1 MKAAT
6 AFATM
11 AVLWLCPAQVAEA
24 QAQTQERARTLS
36 PSTATLRGTV
46 RDGYGSPISAAE
58 VLVDGGTRRVRSD
71 DDGNFVLRD
80 LPVGLVSLTARR
92 LGYEVAS
99 RQVRVATE
107 GGTADWILVPAATQM
122 RPVSVT
128 ARRQVSDQRLEGFR
142 ARLDKKP
149 SGYLLSRDQI
159 EQSAGRSFTDLLRRV
174 PGVRVQP
181 EGRGGTAV
189 LLRSNGCSPI
199 VFVDGYASSIGSFDF
214 ASIDLHMVEG
224 VEVYPS
230 ASAMPAEFF
239 SARGV
244 ERCGAVAIW
253 SRPAQPRIPV
263 RSATAL
269 RTHEEI
275 TAVLERATAFMSD
288 DVEQT
293 ARILDGGPD
302 VGYPDAMWRSGVSG
316 EATLEFV
323 VDTMGRIN
331 WQTLSVVS
339 ATHYAFAT
347 AVKEALVE
355 SRWEA
360 AVRGGTRVAQI
371 VQLPVYFSRVAEP
384 RAEVPA
390 GKFARYRP

>member
-11 AVLWLCPAQVAEA
+11 AVWWLCPAQVAVA
-24 QAQTQERARTLS
+24 QAQPQARTQAS
-36 PSTATLRGTV
+36 ATATVRGTV
-46 RDGYGSPISAAE
+46 RDGYGSPIAAAE
-58 VLVDGGTRRVRSD
+58 VLVDGGTLHARSD
-71 DDGNFVLRD
+71 DDGSYVLRD
-80 LPVGLVSLTARR
+80 LPIGVVSLTARR
-92 LGYEVAS
+92 LGYEAAA
-99 RQVRVATE
+99 RQVRVAA
-107 GGTADWILVPAATQM
+107 GGATADWILVPAATQM
-122 RPVSVT
+122 RAVSVT

-149 SGYLLSRDQI
+149 SGYLFSREQI

-181 EGRGGTAV
+181 ESRNGTSV
-189 LLRSNGCSPI
+189 VLRSKGCSPI

-244 ERCGAVAIW
+244 EKCGAVAIW
-253 SRPAQPRIPV
+253 SRPAQPRVPV
-263 RSATAL
+263 RNANAISS
-269 RTHEEI
+269 HEEI
-275 TAVLERATAFMSD
+275 AAVLERAAAFMSD
-288 DVEQT
+288 NVEQT

-323 VDTMGRIN
+323 VDTTGRIN
-331 WQTLSVVS
+331 WKTLSVVS
-339 ATHYAFAT
+339 CTHDAFAT

-371 VQLPVYFSRVAEP
+371 VQLPVYFSRVAESP
-384 RAEVPA
+384 AEVPA
-390 GKFARYRP
+390 RELARYRP